1 MKRISIE
8 KAAKRVIKRER
19 GDGYL
24 EQRKEPGAGIIS
36 IQMLGYVGEIVGS
49 KEISVEFHDGDNIAS
64 LMGKLLA
71 QWPERAIKI
80 FFNQR
85 TGVLRECVLVIND
98 RVVIMPEELEQ
109 TLKTGDK
116 VMVLPVLSGG

>member
-1 MKRISIE
+1 
-8 KAAKRVIKRER
+8 
-19 GDGYL
+19 
-24 EQRKEPGAGIIS
+24 
-36 IQMLGYVGEIVGS
+36 MLGYVGEIVGS